1 MFDIVK
7 SFLDQI
13 ITTDFVDDSGDELHG
28 RLILLGG
35 LQINMP
41 SPMDDHF
48 LPLGNS
54 HLYIKP
60 LNTHHCV
67 FSTSFLLSY
76 IIISVLEL

>member
-7 SFLDQI
+7 TFLDQI

-48 LPLGNS
+48 LPLGTV
-54 HLYIKP
+54 
-60 LNTHHCV
+60 THPIHIN
-67 FSTSFLLSY
+67 L
-76 IIISVLEL
+76 IIQQ

>member
-7 SFLDQI
+7 TFLEQI

-48 LPLGNS
+48 LPLGEQ
-54 HLYIKP
+54 Y
-60 LNTHHCV
+60 T
-67 FSTSFLLSY
+67 LSMKSQHS
-76 IIISVLEL
+76 INDLSIPISSR